1 MEEET
6 ARIIGR
12 THGYLSDSHT
22 STDERKYT
30 RWKRRRGKER
40 GGGKGERERE
50 RERESQSPFI
60 PPFNPFMR
68 TGISADCIPTYLG
81 VTWYMQWGIR
91 CV

>member
-22 STDERKYT
+22 RQT
-30 RWKRRRGKER
+30 RENTQGGKEGEERRGAEER
-40 GGGKGERERE
+40 GERE